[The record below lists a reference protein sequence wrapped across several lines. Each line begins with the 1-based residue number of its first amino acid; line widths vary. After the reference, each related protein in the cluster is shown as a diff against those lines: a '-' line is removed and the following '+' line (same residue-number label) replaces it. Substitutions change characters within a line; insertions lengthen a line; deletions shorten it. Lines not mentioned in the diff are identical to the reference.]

1 MRKAQLIKFFIWF
14 FTSATISFGAFGQD
28 SHLSQ
33 FFASPL
39 YENPALCGNFMGDVR
54 ITGNM
59 RSQWAS
65 VTVPYVTTA
74 LTYEQIAY
82 PNSFGFHIMNS
93 RAGNGRFN
101 VLTFNANFT
110 NQFDLNR
117 HNVLFLG
124 IQGGFIQKGFDYLRL
139 TWNNQYEKGSGGRI
153 NRGSGSGELFTRTSI
168 FLPDISIGALWQH
181 KDLSNRINPSV
192 GLAVFHINK
201 PKESFL
207 NISNKLPRKFHVHG
221 GMDIN
226 LNRLMTINGSMI
238 YMQQGNFSEFVF
250 LFYNMYYLRDAKAF
264 ILSGVSF
271 RTTANKDAGIV
282 HLGLKRKK
290 FTYRLSY
297 DVNVSSLNTFSKGR
311 GAFEFSIQ
319 YIKSSIPR
327 NFHKCPRL

>member
-1 MRKAQLIKFFIWF
+1 MRKPQLINFFIWII
-14 FTSATISFGAFGQD
+14 TSGTISFCAFGQD

-39 YENPALCGNFMGDVR
+39 YENPAFCGNFMGDIRV
-54 ITGNM
+54 TGNL
-59 RSQWAS
+59 RRQWAS

-74 LTYEQIAY
+74 ITYEQTAL
-82 PNSFGFHIMNS
+82 PNSFGLHIMNS

-101 VLTFNANFT
+101 ALTINANFT
-110 NQFDLNR
+110 NQFDLNT
-117 HNVLFLG
+117 HNVLFVGL
-124 IQGGFIQKGFDYLRL
+124 QGGFIQKGFDYLRL
-139 TWNNQYEKGSGGRI
+139 TWDNQYEKGSGGRI
-153 NRGSGSGELFTRTSI
+153 NRGSDSGELFSRTSI
-168 FLPDISIGALWQH
+168 YVPDISAGALWQH
-181 KDLSNRINPSV
+181 KDLSNRLNPSL
-192 GLAVFHINK
+192 GIAVFHINN

-207 NISNKLPRKFHVHG
+207 NIANKLPRKIHMHGALNVH
-221 GMDIN
+221 

-238 YMQQGNFSEFVF
+238 YMKQGNFSEFVF
-250 LFYNMYYLRDAKAF
+250 LLYDMYYLRDAKAF
-264 ILSGVSF
+264 ILSGISF
-271 RTTANKDAGIV
+271 RTTANKDAGIF

-297 DVNVSSLNTFSKGR
+297 DVNVSTLNTLSKGR